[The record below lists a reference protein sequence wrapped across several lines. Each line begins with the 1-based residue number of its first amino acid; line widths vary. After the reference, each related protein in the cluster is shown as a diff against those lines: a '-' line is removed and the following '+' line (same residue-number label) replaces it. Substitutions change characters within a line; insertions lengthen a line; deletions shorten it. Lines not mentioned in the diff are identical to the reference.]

1 MAPVA
6 RFHHHVRRLCAS
18 TDVDVDVLRARLAER
33 LHALVSALGP
43 GPFVAEGAG
52 DAVSHDVGGLS
63 LTVPEG
69 PEIGLHVRVEGRVVP
84 LAGPGTLARVLLLDD
99 AELGVPNAAVAQMLS
114 AAALQAAQPRAAVR
128 LSRDGT
134 VALAK
139 QLVETVDDPLVEVP
153 IGAIQPLFADA
164 ELGRWIE
171 VPVTPPITS
180 VLIAWVTAAEAPGP
194 LPWTTRPPPLR
205 SALSPKAL
213 PSTWTWAPRMALW
226 CVGVTSWSL
235 VAAAVVASA
244 TGDPLEGRAFL
255 TVLAGPLVFEAL
267 GAAVPPD
274 QAPPWYTTARVTL
287 WLWTGLLW
295 LAAGAGLTLGMTT
308 QDWDPTA
315 VWVLFALGAALPLL
329 QLVSLHEED
338 TLWLLGDTDDR

>member
-1 MAPVA
+1 
-6 RFHHHVRRLCAS
+6 
-18 TDVDVDVLRARLAER
+18 
-33 LHALVSALGP
+33 
-43 GPFVAEGAG
+43 
-52 DAVSHDVGGLS
+52 
-63 LTVPEG
+63 
-69 PEIGLHVRVEGRVVP
+69 
-84 LAGPGTLARVLLLDD
+84 
-99 AELGVPNAAVAQMLS
+99 
-114 AAALQAAQPRAAVR
+114 
-128 LSRDGT
+128 
-134 VALAK
+134 
-139 QLVETVDDPLVEVP
+139 
-153 IGAIQPLFADA
+153 
-164 ELGRWIE
+164 
-171 VPVTPPITS
+171 
-180 VLIAWVTAAEAPGP
+180 
-194 LPWTTRPPPLR
+194 
-205 SALSPKAL
+205 
-213 PSTWTWAPRMALW
+213 MALW